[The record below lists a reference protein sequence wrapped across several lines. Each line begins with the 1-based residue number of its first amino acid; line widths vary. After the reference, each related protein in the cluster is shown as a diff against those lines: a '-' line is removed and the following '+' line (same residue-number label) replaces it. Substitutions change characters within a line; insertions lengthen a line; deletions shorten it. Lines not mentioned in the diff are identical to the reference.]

1 MMEIK
6 FTAYTW
12 EELQLAA
19 EFMKRLADLQQHRRE
34 AEDILKEEYAKRGAN
49 NLVQDEVPQT
59 AEAVYAKQINRATE
73 NGQARP
79 GAVLGGMPAF
89 GPGPEC

>member
-19 EFMKRLADLQQHRRE
+19 EFMKRLADIQQHRLK
-34 AEDILKEEYAKRGAN
+34 AENVLKDEYAKQN
-49 NLVQDEVPQT
+49 V
-59 AEAVYAKQINRATE
+59 INKLDQVGE
-73 NGQARP
+73 SRP
-79 GAVLGGMPAF
+79 GAVLGGMPSFAPF
-89 GPGPEC
+89 SPET